1 MLKEMDVV
9 VAQLVDRSLQLQ
21 VSAVQ
26 IQSSAKKLHWKAKN
40 KEKSDREWT
49 FFTKKIMLIE
59 LISATGK
66 QSFEKLDF

>member
-40 KEKSDREWT
+40 KEKSY
-49 FFTKKIMLIE
+49 KKNHAHRI
-59 LISATGK
+59 
-66 QSFEKLDF
+66 DFGHR